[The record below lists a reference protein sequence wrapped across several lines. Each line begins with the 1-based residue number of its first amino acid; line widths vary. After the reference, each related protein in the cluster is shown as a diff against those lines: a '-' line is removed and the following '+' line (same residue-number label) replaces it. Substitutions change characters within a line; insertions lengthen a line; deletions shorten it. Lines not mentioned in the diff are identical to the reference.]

1 MISDEMLDIYR
12 VSGEKVRVIRD
23 ALQENDVVG
32 IVLAWDDEH
41 LLIRRP
47 NRRIV
52 KLGRKYKVQPFKE
65 PRLDTLQHFESGTE
79 GQ

>member
-1 MISDEMLDIYR
+1 VISDEVLDVYR

-23 ALQENDVVG
+23 ALKENDVVG

-41 LLIRRP
+41 VLIRRP

-52 KLGRKYKVQPFKE
+52 KLSRSYKVQPFKE
-65 PRLDTLQHFESGTE
+65 PRPDVLNLEQNDASL
-79 GQ
+79 

>member
-1 MISDEMLDIYR
+1 MISDEVLDTYR
-12 VSGEKVRVIRD
+12 VSGEKVRVMRD
-23 ALQENDVVG
+23 ALKENDVVG

-52 KLGRKYKVQPFKE
+52 KLSRSYKVQPFKE
-65 PRLDTLQHFESGTE
+65 PRQDTLDLEQNDASL
-79 GQ
+79 